1 MWILYLCTGFTS
13 ELCMEVQYSL
23 GNLAWGHHNSGIP
36 DSPWHRTD
44 SFPASSHVTGN
55 KTNYVLAIL
64 IQVQFTFYNCMPCY
78 LLCVALRQRAHF
90 WLLPSWCHTSRSVL
104 YHTALIYTWH
114 LKLTFSF
121 HCSQH
126 PIFDRL
132 QYAKTTDKHW
142 MVGRPGNEA
151 KEWLH
156 YEDNWLL
163 VWMNLREHKSSLFG
177 TFWVIFSCLFSV

>member
-23 GNLAWGHHNSGIP
+23 GNLVWGHHNSGIP

-44 SFPASSHVTGN
+44 SFPALSHVTGN

-78 LLCVALRQRAHF
+78 LLCMALRQRAHF

-114 LKLTFSF
+114 HKLTFSF
-121 HCSQH
+121 HCSLVHSAQH
-126 PIFDRL
+126 
-132 QYAKTTDKHW
+132 
-142 MVGRPGNEA
+142 NE
-151 KEWLH
+151 
-156 YEDNWLL
+156 YGGGG
-163 VWMNLREHKSSLFG
+163 SLPRSQGFPASN
-177 TFWVIFSCLFSV
+177 FWSLAVCKNNR